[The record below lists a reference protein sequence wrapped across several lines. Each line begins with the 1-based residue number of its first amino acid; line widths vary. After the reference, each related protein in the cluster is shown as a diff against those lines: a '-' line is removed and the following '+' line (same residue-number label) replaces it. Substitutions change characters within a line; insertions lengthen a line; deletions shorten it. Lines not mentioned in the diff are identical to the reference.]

1 MPVYDPRTLIKELRE
16 ERRRNIAIVK
26 ENEKRKIQYE
36 ELLEK
41 YEELKNIFLSPKD
54 ELLDVSIFEEGGR
67 RKKI

>member
-54 ELLDVSIFEEGGR
+54 ELLDVSIFEERGR

>member
-54 ELLDVSIFEEGGR
+54 ELLDVSIFEGGEE
-67 RKKI
+67 KKI